1 MMENDINPVTIFLV
15 EDDDVDAETILRSF
29 NSNRIAN
36 SIIRATDGMQALE
49 MLQTG
54 EVPKP
59 FIMLLDL
66 KMPRMD
72 GIELMQ
78 ALRADKNLEST
89 VVFVLTTSKDEADLE
104 DIFKYHAAGY
114 YNKKEAGEG
123 FVDIVNV
130 LESYW
135 KIVHLPSGVSRLTE

>member
-1 MMENDINPVTIFLV
+1 MDIETNPVTVFLV
-15 EDDDVDAETILRSF
+15 EDDEVDAETIIRSF
-29 NSNRIAN
+29 SSNRIAN
-36 SIIRATDGMQALE
+36 SIVRAVDGMQALE
-49 MLQTG
+49 MLRAG
-54 EVPKP
+54 EVPSP

-72 GIELMQ
+72 GIELMK
-78 ALRADKNLEST
+78 ALRADENLKNT
-89 VVFVLTTSKDEADLE
+89 VIFVLTTSKDESDLE

-114 YNKKEAGEG
+114 YNKEEAGEG

-135 KIVHLPSGVSRLTE
+135 KIVHLPSGHSQSVE